1 MTSRWKDIETSFHL
15 QLELPSSDLW
25 FESYV
30 HLKFSVQ
37 DFIVQCAPLCDM
49 GNGAS
54 APFINVCFVFIDTFS
69 NFTNRSHLSS
79 FTYIKNMAK
88 QGESKCTRN
97 SVKND

>member
-1 MTSRWKDIETSFHL
+1 MTSRWKDIKTIFHL

-30 HLKFSVQ
+30 NLKFSVQ
-37 DFIVQCAPLCDM
+37 DSIV
-49 GNGAS
+49 
-54 APFINVCFVFIDTFS
+54 
-69 NFTNRSHLSS
+69 
-79 FTYIKNMAK
+79 AK